1 MSCKAN
7 DMLLP
12 FWLQR
17 FRIEAPSVHGSKKL
31 LRAVARVAV
40 YLSLLL
46 LSIDPRNTPPWVPL
60 FTSSCCTAVSVLCNL
75 RVLRVS
81 QSSYQSLIAEW
92 IDPFGSQ
99 SPLSSGSGAKVLTK
113 GEAGTPAYPK
123 EKKRQK
129 IKRKDDRR

>member
-7 DMLLP
+7 DMFVAILATAVP
-12 FWLQR
+12 DR
-17 FRIEAPSVHGSKKL
+17 SSKRPWEQKL

-40 YLSLLL
+40 YQPLLL
-46 LSIDPRNTPPWVPL
+46 LSLDPRKPVPWVPHI
-60 FTSSCCTAVSVLCNL
+60 TSSCCTAVSVLCNL

-123 EKKRQK
+123 RKEKTKDKKKR
-129 IKRKDDRR
+129 